1 MLQMKLGMVGSALLP
16 TCTYASTVRSS
27 YLTSILGNSMF
38 TLEKKET
45 GKEDTVSVFQ
55 NPNKSMHDQHYR
67 QKLHFFCFIKTYSD
81 KLLSTYACTLISWYK
96 YPRAIYCR

>member
-27 YLTSILGNSMF
+27 YRTSILGNSMF

-45 GKEDTVSVFQ
+45 GSEEDRFSISEPKQKHADQHHRQKYSVF
-55 NPNKSMHDQHYR
+55 
-67 QKLHFFCFIKTYSD
+67 FFCVIKTTYSN
-81 KLLSTYACTLISWYK
+81 KLLAEYV
-96 YPRAIYCR
+96 RVR